1 MHFEGTAGRTSWWL
15 GSGVG
20 FKEKKDIK
28 MTPESRLKKLGDG
41 VPFSDLENYGRGAGL
56 GRNASVRFWPCE
68 AQRPGVGVEEAVA
81 YVSPELRGA
90 VRPEKQALVG
100 IGHGRPSRPR
110 AEGREHG
117 PVAPKTLSRLGGT
130 RDPQRRFGQR
140 QKQNRE
146 SAVLREPGEKGQGS
160 S

>member
-1 MHFEGTAGRTSWWL
+1 M
-15 GSGVG
+15 G

-117 PVAPKTLSRLGGT
+117 PVSPVELSGRNERSTEEIRTKAEAKPGKRGAPGARRKGT
-130 RDPQRRFGQR
+130 REQLAVP
-140 QKQNRE
+140 
-146 SAVLREPGEKGQGS
+146 SA
-160 S
+160 